1 MATTAIFGVGSMG
14 QAILEGLLA
23 SDAFT
28 DEVVV
33 VVRKPER
40 AEELQDVYGVKNLS
54 AADGAK
60 SETLILTAKPQDM
73 AKMVDEIAPHV
84 KAGTLVI
91 SVAAGI
97 TTESIENKL
106 PEGVSVVRVMP
117 NTPSLVG
124 EGMSVLS
131 AGKTASSDALAKAE
145 SAMACIGKTL
155 VVDESLQS
163 AVTGVSG
170 SGPAYIFYIA
180 EAMISAGEKL
190 GLSLEDAKKLTVQ
203 TIFGAAKL
211 LRDSNETAE
220 TLRKKVTS
228 PNGTTAQAIA
238 TFEEAKMREVFFEAM
253 KASSDRSIEMSKE
266 FCSE

>member
-1 MATTAIFGVGSMG
+1 MATTAIIGVGSMG
-14 QAILEGLLA
+14 LAILEGLLG
-23 SDAFT
+23 SDSFN
-28 DEVVV
+28 DEVTV

-40 AEELQDVYGVKNLS
+40 ALELQDVYGVKNLPI
-54 AADGAK
+54 ADGAK
-60 SETLILTAKPQDM
+60 ADTLILTAKPQDM

-84 KAGTLVI
+84 KPGTLVI

-97 TTESIENKL
+97 TTKSIEARL

-131 AGKTASSDALAKAE
+131 AGACANQEALAKAE
-145 SAMACIGKTL
+145 AVMACIGKTL
-155 VVDESLQS
+155 VVEESLQS

-170 SGPAYIFYIA
+170 SGPAYIFYVA
-180 EAMISAGEKL
+180 EAMIAAGEKL
-190 GLSLEDAKKLTVQ
+190 GLTFEQSKDLTIQ

-211 LRDSNETAE
+211 LRESDDSPE

-238 TFEEAKMREVFFEAM
+238 RFDEANLREVFFEAM
-253 KASSDRSIEMSKE
+253 KASHDRSTEMSKE
-266 FCSE
+266 FSGE